1 MIESAAISDS
11 SMDPVTFDRF
21 FEERYRWA
29 VRGAYL
35 LTYSTDA
42 AEDIAQD
49 AFAQMLRRWDDIHS
63 PEAYLW
69 RAVTNGARSWGRRAR
84 RHEPVHVRESS
95 AFDSDTIAV
104 RDVLATLSSAQRE
117 VIVLRYFGG
126 FKERE
131 IAEATGRPL
140 STVKSHLRRGLAT
153 MKERLQ

>member
-1 MIESAAISDS
+1 MIESAPKHDS
-11 SMDPVTFDRF
+11 SMGPVTFDRF

-35 LTYSTDA
+35 LTYSADA

-49 AFAQMLRRWDDIHS
+49 AFAQMLRRWDEIRI
-63 PEAYLW
+63 PQAYLW
-69 RAVTNGARSWGRRAR
+69 RAITSGARSWGRRAR
-84 RHEPVHVRESS
+84 RHEPVDVPGST

-104 RDVLATLSSAQRE
+104 RDVLATLSDAQRE

-131 IAEATGRPL
+131 IAAATGRPL